1 MNRKSNHK
9 GIEDIVT
16 KIRKEIP
23 EVIIRTTLI
32 VGFPGETDKDYNELY
47 KFVEEAKLD
56 KLGVFIY
63 SKEDGTPAARLKEQ
77 IHHMTKKKRHSKI
90 MMLQKEISKENL
102 ENKIGKTYTVMLE
115 SVSFDKKYYIRKNI
129 YGCTRRRWSSIYKK
143 RKRT

>member
-56 KLGVFIY
+56 KLGVFMY

-129 YGCTRRRWSSIYKK
+129 HGCTRRRWSSICKK

>member
-32 VGFPGETDKDYNELY
+32 VGFPGETDGDYNELY

-56 KLGVFIY
+56 KLGVFMY

-90 MMLQKEISKENL
+90 MILQKEISKENL
-102 ENKIGKTYTVMLE
+102 QNKIGKTYTVMLE

-129 YGCTRRRWSSIYKK
+129 HGCARRRWSSIYKK